1 MLMNLLDKFE
11 TVTVKADVRITPED
25 KAFCEAHQAAY
36 DAAVQAFQ
44 ELAFFWEDMENT
56 QKELLGGSDTSYLS
70 SRDGPEISQRQIN
83 KHLEHL
89 HRAVVYNIVHYFN
102 STYHVSVSADHVAN
116 NLLPQKPD
124 LRIYE
129 NKEAHDAYHEKL
141 RAAKIRYEDVVDQ
154 IILLL
159 DGRSFA
165 EQAFHELAEKCHK
178 AAWNLYKNRPEYE
191 RKKALITF
199 NGYFCTN
206 HHYSW
211 QDEWTLEDKMKDIL
225 RGVAHYETGS
235 FSLYPLG
242 FSELLFSA
250 HAQPYAWR
258 AAWTRSLE
266 ERERVRFPEGVRLGE
281 DAAFL
286 FTLYPVAH
294 GIELISDKL
303 YRYRMVGGSL
313 THALDDPS
321 VLARKVAQHLGA
333 FEAIF
338 AEWSRRG
345 LESLCPA
352 QMVTWCLDMTAFD
365 LVRLPAKE
373 GAAAV
378 ARLAQ
383 TLADV
388 YGEAWAELPR
398 QKAVRRTARRVA
410 DAAAA
415 GTGLTLGKI
424 DIVRFFLATRGLRAC
439 VQRVL
444 R

>member
-199 NGYFCTN
+199 NGRPPL
-206 HHYSW
+206 
-211 QDEWTLEDKMKDIL
+211 QLAGRMD
-225 RGVAHYETGS
+225 TG
-235 FSLYPLG
+235 G
-242 FSELLFSA
+242 
-250 HAQPYAWR
+250 
-258 AAWTRSLE
+258 
-266 ERERVRFPEGVRLGE
+266 
-281 DAAFL
+281 
-286 FTLYPVAH
+286 
-294 GIELISDKL
+294 
-303 YRYRMVGGSL
+303 
-313 THALDDPS
+313 
-321 VLARKVAQHLGA
+321 
-333 FEAIF
+333 
-338 AEWSRRG
+338 
-345 LESLCPA
+345 
-352 QMVTWCLDMTAFD
+352 
-365 LVRLPAKE
+365 
-373 GAAAV
+373 
-378 ARLAQ
+378 
-383 TLADV
+383 
-388 YGEAWAELPR
+388 
-398 QKAVRRTARRVA
+398 
-410 DAAAA
+410 
-415 GTGLTLGKI
+415 
-424 DIVRFFLATRGLRAC
+424 
-439 VQRVL
+439 
-444 R
+444 

>member
-56 QKELLGGSDTSYLS
+56 QKELLGG
-70 SRDGPEISQRQIN
+70 
-83 KHLEHL
+83 
-89 HRAVVYNIVHYFN
+89 AVVYNIVHYFN

-211 QDEWTLEDKMKDIL
+211 QDEWTLEDKTQDIL

-235 FSLYPLG
+235 FDVYPLG
-242 FSELLFSA
+242 FSELI
-250 HAQPYAWR
+250 
-258 AAWTRSLE
+258 
-266 ERERVRFPEGVRLGE
+266 G
-281 DAAFL
+281 
-286 FTLYPVAH
+286 
-294 GIELISDKL
+294 
-303 YRYRMVGGSL
+303 
-313 THALDDPS
+313 
-321 VLARKVAQHLGA
+321 
-333 FEAIF
+333 
-338 AEWSRRG
+338 
-345 LESLCPA
+345 
-352 QMVTWCLDMTAFD
+352 
-365 LVRLPAKE
+365 
-373 GAAAV
+373 
-378 ARLAQ
+378 
-383 TLADV
+383 
-388 YGEAWAELPR
+388 
-398 QKAVRRTARRVA
+398 
-410 DAAAA
+410 
-415 GTGLTLGKI
+415 
-424 DIVRFFLATRGLRAC
+424 
-439 VQRVL
+439 
-444 R
+444 